1 MSSAGKTLVALGLAH
16 ALLEC
21 FSGVWPIYKH
31 LAGLDLRTAGLILAI
46 TGFTSSILQ
55 PVFGHW
61 ADRGDARKIVLLGT
75 GLTFLMMFF
84 GPVGAQMP
92 VLGPVAVYA
101 LLALLMM
108 VARLG
113 HSMFHPAG
121 AILAARALDGRHTSG
136 LGVFVAFGWIG
147 YGFSQAAF
155 SAAYLYCNQHTEVL
169 IIPGAVL
176 LGAIA
181 LWCKPAPPPEHAQN
195 NHSLR
200 HKTREIWSMR
210 REVGTLFCLMCMISI
225 TNAALYFLFPELVEL
240 KGHAGWV
247 LNGGAQGFM
256 LAGTALGVVL
266 SGYCADRYGERQ
278 TLIVSMLLNI
288 AAYQAFLVL
297 PIMGSA
303 AFVAVCFAAGVLT
316 GAGTTLP
323 IALGQ
328 KMFPRHASTISGVMM
343 GWTWAIG
350 NLAPLLTAE
359 LVRPLGIVNAL
370 TIMGSAN
377 VIGFFCALNLKPAA
391 EARPTLLTPEIPPV
405 VTAVEAI
412 SAK

>member
-1 MSSAGKTLVALGLAH
+1 MSSATKTLFALGLAH

-46 TGFTSSILQ
+46 TGFISSMLQ
-55 PVFGHW
+55 PAFGHW

-101 LLALLMM
+101 LLAALMM

-121 AILAARALDGRHTSG
+121 AILAARALQDRHTSS
-136 LGVFVAFGWIG
+136 LGIFIAFGWVG
-147 YGFSQAAF
+147 YGFSQASF

-169 IIPGAVL
+169 IVPGAL
-176 LGAIA
+176 LLALIA
-181 LWCKPAPPPEHAQN
+181 LWCKPAPPPAHAHSS
-195 NHSLR
+195 HSL
-200 HKTREIWSMR
+200 KAKARELWSLR
-210 REVGTLFCLMCMISI
+210 RDVGTIFFLMCMISI
-225 TNAALYFLFPELVEL
+225 TNSALYFMFPELVEL
-240 KGHAGWV
+240 KGHSGWV
-247 LNGGAQGFM
+247 VNGGAMGFM

-266 SGYCADRYGERQ
+266 SGFCGDRFGERQ
-278 TLIVSMLLNI
+278 TLIVSMGLNI
-288 AAYQAFLVL
+288 AAYQGFLIL
-297 PIMGSA
+297 PNMGVA
-303 AFVAVCFAAGVLT
+303 PFVAVCFVTGVLT

-328 KMFPRHASTISGVMM
+328 KLLPKHASMISGVIM
-343 GWTWAIG
+343 GWTWAVG
-350 NLAPLLTAE
+350 NLAPLVTAE
-359 LVRPLGIVNAL
+359 LIPSLGIVKAL
-370 TIMGSAN
+370 TVMGGAN
-377 VIGFFCALNLKPAA
+377 VIGLFCALRLKPVQALRIPGPAVSVAA
-391 EARPTLLTPEIPPV
+391 PI
-405 VTAVEAI
+405 VTA
-412 SAK
+412 K